1 MTQNWI
7 QISNFSWTFFE
18 FYLLIYID
26 NNENSNNV
34 TSLRKLKYFF
44 NGKPFIG
51 ASPSQLLVFKKTNVA
66 TLAWGKYC
74 ESKHRFQIGYVESLF
89 LKFHINYCKIYILL
103 CMPFFPLMKSH
114 EKNSGSSYTEGNID
128 KPIHHRSIL

>member
-1 MTQNWI
+1 MMQNWI

-44 NGKPFIG
+44 NGKPFMG
-51 ASPSQLLVFKKTNVA
+51 ASPSQLLALKK
-66 TLAWGKYC
+66 
-74 ESKHRFQIGYVESLF
+74 Q
-89 LKFHINYCKIYILL
+89 
-103 CMPFFPLMKSH
+103 M
-114 EKNSGSSYTEGNID
+114 
-128 KPIHHRSIL
+128 